1 MNNKEFF
8 NSIASEWDDKYG
20 HHDANKVKKII
31 EMSNI
36 KKGSSILDVATG
48 TGVLISYLLET
59 SPSKI
64 TAVDISDKMI
74 EIAKKKYEN
83 SKVEFVVQD
92 VMDFSRG
99 SYDYVFVYSAYPHFK
114 DKKALFKHLYSLIND
129 GGKLIIAH
137 SESRDKINEVHRHS
151 NTVCND
157 ILPEIHETY
166 KVMSEY
172 FNVENSIDNDE
183 MYYISGIKK

>member
-20 HHDANKVKKII
+20 HHDVNKVKKII

-74 EIAKKKYEN
+74 KIAKKKYEN
-83 SKVEFVVQD
+83 SKAEFVVQD
-92 VMDFSRG
+92 IMDFSCG

-114 DKKALFKHLYSLIND
+114 DKEALFKHLYSLIND

-137 SESRDKINEVHRHS
+137 SESRDKINEVHSHS

-172 FNVENSIDNDE
+172 FNVENYIDNDE